1 MCIITVSFT
10 LSPRPAPDGLPA
22 LGCGHGVDTDL
33 PQAWSEQTRRS
44 GRLPSLS
51 SCRRQPDESIREAM
65 RSRPGWVVLMTPA
78 SVRDGSMTERD
89 GKSHRTQRINS
100 WRSRELVR
108 LDHRL
113 TWSTRWTESIMIDE
127 EASYQGSLRLA
138 MIVLIMSAASVK
150 MALVRYLGI
159 ESSVCSPDVSRWR
172 QPGGE

>member
-1 MCIITVSFT
+1 MCMIAVSFT
-10 LSPRPAPDGLPA
+10 LTPRPARDGLLA
-22 LGCGHGVDTDL
+22 LRRGHGLDTDL
-33 PQAWSEQTRRS
+33 PQAWSEQNRRS

-108 LDHRL
+108 LDYRL
-113 TWSTRWTESIMIDE
+113 TWLARWADSIMIDE
-127 EASYQGSLRLA
+127 DASYQGSLRLA
-138 MIVLIMSAASVK
+138 MKVLIVTATSVK

-159 ESSVCSPDVSRWR
+159 ESSVCSPVVSRWR